1 MNSSNTKRA
10 IYLPIAF
17 AVVLIAGILI
27 GNRLTRVS
35 SPSEDKIFFMKPEKY
50 NKVDDVINYIEQ
62 DYVDSINRKSV
73 EENAING
80 ILEKLDP
87 HSQYIPAEEFNEVND
102 PLMGNFEGIGIQF
115 RIEKDTI
122 MVIQTIS
129 GGPSEKVG
137 LLAGD
142 RIVKINDTLVAGV
155 GIKNTDAV
163 HKLKGKRG
171 TTVKVSIHRRHV
183 PGLID
188 FTITRDVIPTYSVD
202 IAYMVNDS
210 IGYLKL
216 SKFASTTYEEFMAA
230 MNKLLAAGMK
240 RLILDLRGN
249 SGGYLNA
256 AVEICDEFLDDKK
269 LIVYT
274 EGNSRPNNYAYA
286 SKKGIFEEQPLTVL
300 IDEGSASA
308 SEIVAGAIQDND
320 RGTIIGRRSFGK
332 GLVQEQLDF
341 PDGSALRLTV
351 ARYHTPTGRN
361 IQRPYNHGIEKYYEE
376 MHDRFVDGEMQN
388 PDSIRFNDSLKFTTP
403 KGKLVY
409 GGGGIMPDIYV
420 PFKADGKDKYYNA
433 LLQKNLIFQFA
444 FDYTDQNRE
453 SLIQYDNV
461 DKFDKG
467 FTVTPVMFNDLV
479 SVAKADSV
487 YGTRKEIDDSRYK
500 TEILLK
506 AFIGRNILNDAG
518 FYPIYNRIDGSF
530 LAAVR
535 EMEKK

>member
-1 MNSSNTKRA
+1 MNNSNTKRA

-17 AVVLIAGILI
+17 AVVLIAGILL

-50 NKVDDVINYIEQ
+50 NKVDNVINYIQQ
-62 DYVDSINRKSV
+62 DYVDSISRKTI

-122 MVIQTIS
+122 MVIQTIA

-163 HKLKGKRG
+163 HKLKGKRS

-188 FTITRDVIPTYSVD
+188 FTITRDVIQTYSVD

-230 MNKLLAAGMK
+230 MKKLLASGMK

-256 AVEICDEFLDDKK
+256 AVQICDEFLDDKK

-286 SKKGIFEEQPLTVL
+286 SKKGLFEVQPLEVL

-332 GLVQEQLDF
+332 GLVQEQLDL

-403 KGKLVY
+403 KGKVVY

-420 PFKADGKDKYYNA
+420 TFRPDGKDKYYNA
-433 LLQKNLIFQFA
+433 LLRKNLIFQFA

-453 SLIQYDNV
+453 SLKQYDTF

-467 FTVTPVMFNDLV
+467 FTVTPAMFNNLV
-479 SVAKADSV
+479 TTAKTDSV
-487 YGTRKEIDDSRYK
+487 TGTRKEIDDSMTK
-500 TEILLK
+500 TEILTK
-506 AFIGRNILNDAG
+506 AFIGRNILNDQG

-530 LAAVR
+530 LAAVK
-535 EMEKK
+535 EMEK